1 MGGSQDVAP
10 GATNAFNGLDC
21 LFTPASQ
28 RFHDK
33 GDESD
38 TSSPASPSMGG
49 HLSVPPFTECGT
61 LSYFRRCAS
70 SSLGLFTAYVASWF
84 AALRA
89 FRPRVLFFL
98 LHRCELRTTCNPF
111 TIVACAARA
120 CHTRKRDAWRS
131 ALAQH
136 LRHSQV
142 KCRDRHSSWYY
153 KRPGNATLPIQST
166 ATPLRYR

>member
-1 MGGSQDVAP
+1 MARCFGWGDP
-10 GATNAFNGLDC
+10 KTLPLEPTNAFNGLDC

-70 SSLGLFTAYVASWF
+70 SSLGLFTAYVASWL

-98 LHRCELRTTCNPF
+98 LHRCELRTTCNSF

-120 CHTRKRDAWRS
+120 CHTRKRDGWRS
-131 ALAQH
+131 ALAMNTT
-136 LRHSQV
+136 LTSTPFSSQM
-142 KCRDRHSSWYY
+142 S
-153 KRPGNATLPIQST
+153 RPS
-166 ATPLRYR
+166 